1 MTTSETTSETPDT
14 STTTPGRPT
23 ERRGHVAELL
33 SATVARQPDAVAL
46 RVGDARITYREL
58 DQATAATAGWLR
70 ARGVQPGDRVAVML
84 PNVPAFVGVYEAL
97 MRTGAVMVP
106 LNPLFTP
113 RELRYFLEDSGARIL
128 WTMPGLP
135 AVDEVAADPEVDVQ
149 VVKDDLESIAKAC
162 AAEGIAPVA
171 EITPRDPDDDAVL
184 LYTSGTTGRPKGARL
199 THTNLR
205 SNAMA
210 TATGLGRLG
219 PDDVV
224 FAALPMFHVFGL
236 SVVLNGAV
244 FAGSTLSLMP
254 RFEPEAAYDQL
265 QDHGITFLPGV
276 PTMHGAFLA
285 VARARREAG
294 AGPADFSRLRMPL
307 SGGASLPVDT
317 LHAAEKLFGV
327 PVLEGYGLSENAGAC
342 FFNPVDA
349 PTRPGTV
356 GRPVDGFEF
365 RIVAMDGTEVPEEDL
380 ETSGEL
386 RIRGEG
392 IMAGY
397 WGRPEDTE
405 AAFDEDGWFRTGD
418 IARRDEAGYVV
429 IVDRLKDVIIRG
441 GMNVYPREVE
451 EVLYEHPDV
460 TEAAVVGVGDER
472 LGEEVVAFVSV
483 TPGSTVSEEELK
495 AFAAERLARYKQPRA
510 VTIMDGLP
518 KNATGKILRRELR
531 QG

>member
-1 MTTSETTSETPDT
+1 VTTSETPDT
-14 STTTPGRPT
+14 SATTHGRPT

-46 RVGDARITYREL
+46 RIGEAGMTYREL
-58 DQATAATAGWLR
+58 DQVTAATAGWLR
-70 ARGVQPGDRVAVML
+70 HRGVGPGDRVAVLL
-84 PNVPAFVGVYEAL
+84 PNVPAFVAVYEAL
-97 MRTGAVMVP
+97 MRLGAVMVP
-106 LNPLFTP
+106 LNPLFTA
-113 RELRYFLEDSGARIL
+113 RELEYFLEDSGARML
-128 WTMPGLP
+128 WAMPGLP
-135 AVDEVAADPEVDVQ
+135 AVDEAAGNVDAEVVTL
-149 VVKDDLESIAKAC
+149 DLEAVGREC
-162 AAEGIAPVA
+162 AAEGIAPVT

-254 RFEPEAAYDQL
+254 RFEP
-265 QDHGITFLPGV
+265 
-276 PTMHGAFLA
+276 
-285 VARARREAG
+285 
-294 AGPADFSRLRMPL
+294 ADFSRLRMPL
-307 SGGASLPVDT
+307 SGGASLPVET
-317 LHAAEKLFGV
+317 LRAAEKLFGV

-365 RIVAMDGTEVPEEDL
+365 RIVAMDGTGVPEEDL

-397 WGRPEDTE
+397 WGRPEDTA
-405 AAFDEDGWFRTGD
+405 AAFDDDGWFRTGD
-418 IARRDEAGYVV
+418 IARRDEAGHVM

-460 TEAAVVGVGDER
+460 VEAAVVGVPDER
-472 LGEEVVAFVSV
+472 LGEEIAAFVSLA
-483 TPGSTVSEEELK
+483 PGSAVTGEQLQ
-495 AFAAERLARYKQPRA
+495 AFAAERLARYKQPRE
-510 VTIMDGLP
+510 VTVLDGLP

>member
-1 MTTSETTSETPDT
+1 M
-14 STTTPGRPT
+14 
-23 ERRGHVAELL
+23 AELL

-46 RVGDARITYREL
+46 RIGEARMTYREL
-58 DQATAATAGWLR
+58 DQVTAATAGWLR
-70 ARGVQPGDRVAVML
+70 HRGVGPGDRVAVML
-84 PNVPAFVGVYEAL
+84 PNVPAFVAVYEAL
-97 MRTGAVMVP
+97 MRLGAVMVP
-106 LNPLFTP
+106 LNPLFTA
-113 RELRYFLEDSGARIL
+113 RELEYFLEDSGARML
-128 WTMPGLP
+128 WAMPGLP
-135 AVDEVAADPEVDVQ
+135 AVDEVAGNVDVE
-149 VVKDDLESIAKAC
+149 VVTLDLEAVGREC
-162 AAEGIAPVA
+162 AAEGIAPVT

-254 RFEPEAAYDQL
+254 RF
-265 QDHGITFLPGV
+265 V
-276 PTMHGAFLA
+276 
-285 VARARREAG
+285 
-294 AGPADFSRLRMPL
+294 PADFSRLRMPL
-307 SGGASLPVDT
+307 SGGASLPVET
-317 LHAAEKLFGV
+317 LRAAEKLYGV

-418 IARRDEAGYVV
+418 IARRDEAGYVM

-460 TEAAVVGVGDER
+460 VEAAVVGVPDER
-472 LGEEVVAFVSV
+472 LGEEIAAFVSLA
-483 TPGSTVSEEELK
+483 PGSAVTGEELQ
-495 AFAAERLARYKQPRA
+495 AFAAERLARYKRPRE
-510 VTIMDGLP
+510 VTVLDGLP

>member
-1 MTTSETTSETPDT
+1 MTDPAGGLAPVSTRVMNLATFLAQAARRNPD
-14 STTTPGRPT
+14 G
-23 ERRGHVAELL
+23 
-33 SATVARQPDAVAL
+33 VAL
-46 RVGDARITYREL
+46 VMGDTRWTWAEWNARTDALAHALQTRFGL
-58 DQATAATAGWLR
+58 QK
-70 ARGVQPGDRVAVML
+70 GDRVMCQSQNCTEMMQAMFAVWRAGGVW
-84 PNVPAFVGVYEAL
+84 VPANFRQTPDEVVYLTQA
-97 MRTGAVMVP
+97 
-106 LNPLFTP
+106 
-113 RELRYFLEDSGARIL
+113 SGARGLICNAAFPDHAAACQSDCPDL
-128 WTMPGLP
+128 AWTLSIGGGAFAPALEALTEDYMGERPQVA
-135 AVDEVAADPEVDVQ
+135 AVDRDDP
-149 VVKDDLESIAKAC
+149 C
-162 AAEGIAPVA
+162 WFFF
-171 EITPRDPDDDAVL
+171 
-184 LYTSGTTGRPKGARL
+184 TSGTTGRPKGARL

-254 RFEPEAAYDQL
+254 RFVPEAAYDQL
-265 QDHGITFLPGV
+265 QDHGVTFLPGV
-276 PTMHGAFLA
+276 PTMHGAFLS

-294 AGPADFSRLRMPL
+294 AEPADFSRLRMPL
-307 SGGASLPVDT
+307 SGGASLPVET
-317 LHAAEKLFGV
+317 LRAAEKLYGV

-418 IARRDEAGYVV
+418 IARRDEAGYVM

-460 TEAAVVGVGDER
+460 VEAAVVGVPDER
-472 LGEEVVAFVSV
+472 LGEEIAAFVSLA
-483 TPGSTVSEEELK
+483 PGSAVTGEELQ
-495 AFAAERLARYKQPRA
+495 AFAAERLARYKQPRE
-510 VTIMDGLP
+510 VTVLDGLP

>member
-1 MTTSETTSETPDT
+1 MTTSETPDT
-14 STTTPGRPT
+14 SATTHGRPT

-46 RVGDARITYREL
+46 RIGEARMTYREL
-58 DQATAATAGWLR
+58 DQVTAATAGWLR
-70 ARGVQPGDRVAVML
+70 HRGVGPGDRVAVLL
-84 PNVPAFVGVYEAL
+84 PNVPAFVAVYEAL
-97 MRTGAVMVP
+97 MRLGAVMVP
-106 LNPLFTP
+106 LNPLFTA
-113 RELRYFLEDSGARIL
+113 RELEYFLEDSGARML
-128 WTMPGLP
+128 WAMPGLP
-135 AVDEVAADPEVDVQ
+135 AVDEVAGNVDVE
-149 VVKDDLESIAKAC
+149 VVTLDLEAVGREC
-162 AAEGIAPVA
+162 AAEGIAPVT

-254 RFEPEAAYDQL
+254 RFEP
-265 QDHGITFLPGV
+265 
-276 PTMHGAFLA
+276 
-285 VARARREAG
+285 
-294 AGPADFSRLRMPL
+294 ADFSRLRMPL
-307 SGGASLPVDT
+307 SGGASLPVET
-317 LHAAEKLFGV
+317 LRAAEKLYGV

-418 IARRDEAGYVV
+418 IARRDEAGYVM

-460 TEAAVVGVGDER
+460 VEAAVVGVPDER
-472 LGEEVVAFVSV
+472 LGEEIAAFVSLA
-483 TPGSTVSEEELK
+483 PGSAVTGEELQ
-495 AFAAERLARYKQPRA
+495 AFAAERLARYKQPRE
-510 VTIMDGLP
+510 VTVLDGLP

>member
-1 MTTSETTSETPDT
+1 MTTSETPDA
-14 STTTPGRPT
+14 SATTHGRPT

-46 RVGDARITYREL
+46 RIGEARMTYREL
-58 DQATAATAGWLR
+58 DQVTAATAGWLR
-70 ARGVQPGDRVAVML
+70 HRGVGPGDRVAVLL
-84 PNVPAFVGVYEAL
+84 PNVPAFVAVYEAL
-97 MRTGAVMVP
+97 MRLGAVMVP
-106 LNPLFTP
+106 LNPLFTA
-113 RELRYFLEDSGARIL
+113 RELEYFLEDSGARVL
-128 WTMPGLP
+128 WAMPGLP
-135 AVDEVAADPEVDVQ
+135 AVDEVAGNVDVE
-149 VVKDDLESIAKAC
+149 VVTLDLEAVGREC
-162 AAEGIAPVA
+162 AAEGIAPVT

-254 RFEPEAAYDQL
+254 RF
-265 QDHGITFLPGV
+265 V
-276 PTMHGAFLA
+276 S
-285 VARARREAG
+285 
-294 AGPADFSRLRMPL
+294 ADFSRLRMPL
-307 SGGASLPVDT
+307 SGGASLPVET
-317 LHAAEKLFGV
+317 LRAAEKLYGV

-397 WGRPEDTE
+397 WGRPEDTA

-418 IARRDEAGYVV
+418 IARRDEAGYVM

-460 TEAAVVGVGDER
+460 VEAAVVGVPDER
-472 LGEEVVAFVSV
+472 LGEEIAAFVSLA
-483 TPGSTVSEEELK
+483 PGSAVTGEELQ
-495 AFAAERLARYKQPRA
+495 AFAAERLARYKQPRE
-510 VTIMDGLP
+510 VSVLDGLP

>member
-1 MTTSETTSETPDT
+1 MTTSETPDT
-14 STTTPGRPT
+14 SATTHGRPT

-46 RVGDARITYREL
+46 RIGEARMTYREL
-58 DQATAATAGWLR
+58 DQVTAATAGWLR
-70 ARGVQPGDRVAVML
+70 HRGVGPGDRVAVLL
-84 PNVPAFVGVYEAL
+84 PNVPAFVAVYEAL
-97 MRTGAVMVP
+97 MRLGAVMVP
-106 LNPLFTP
+106 LNPLFTA
-113 RELRYFLEDSGARIL
+113 RELGYFLEDSGARML
-128 WTMPGLP
+128 WAMPGLP
-135 AVDEVAADPEVDVQ
+135 AVDEVAGNVDVE
-149 VVKDDLESIAKAC
+149 VVTLDLEAVGREC
-162 AAEGIAPVA
+162 AAEGIAPVT
-171 EITPRDPDDDAVL
+171 EITLRDPDDDAVL

-244 FAGSTLSLMP
+244 FAGSTQSPMP
-254 RFEPEAAYDQL
+254 RFQ
-265 QDHGITFLPGV
+265 
-276 PTMHGAFLA
+276 
-285 VARARREAG
+285 
-294 AGPADFSRLRMPL
+294 PADFSRLRMPL
-307 SGGASLPVDT
+307 SGGASLPVET
-317 LHAAEKLFGV
+317 LRAAEKLFGV
-327 PVLEGYGLSENAGAC
+327 PVFEGYGLSENAGAC

-365 RIVAMDGTEVPEEDL
+365 RIVAMDGAEVPEEDL
-380 ETSGEL
+380 ATSGEL

-397 WGRPEDTE
+397 WGRPDDTE

-418 IARRDEAGYVV
+418 IARRDEAGYVM

-460 TEAAVVGVGDER
+460 VEAAVVGVPDER
-472 LGEEVVAFVSV
+472 LGEEIAAFVSLA
-483 TPGSTVSEEELK
+483 PGSAVTGEELQ
-495 AFAAERLARYKQPRA
+495 AFAAERLARYKQPRE
-510 VTIMDGLP
+510 VTVLDGLP

>member
-1 MTTSETTSETPDT
+1 MTTSETPDT
-14 STTTPGRPT
+14 SATTHGRPT

-46 RVGDARITYREL
+46 RIGEARMTYREL
-58 DQATAATAGWLR
+58 DQVTAATAGWLR
-70 ARGVQPGDRVAVML
+70 HRGVGPGDRVAVLL
-84 PNVPAFVGVYEAL
+84 PNVPAFVAVYEAL
-97 MRTGAVMVP
+97 MRLGAVMVP
-106 LNPLFTP
+106 LNPLFTA
-113 RELRYFLEDSGARIL
+113 RELEYFLEDSGARVL
-128 WTMPGLP
+128 WAMPGLP
-135 AVDEVAADPEVDVQ
+135 AVDEVAGNVDVE
-149 VVKDDLESIAKAC
+149 VVTLDLEAVGREC
-162 AAEGIAPVA
+162 AAEGIAPVT

-244 FAGSTLSLMP
+244 FAGSALSLMP
-254 RFEPEAAYDQL
+254 RFEA
-265 QDHGITFLPGV
+265 
-276 PTMHGAFLA
+276 
-285 VARARREAG
+285 
-294 AGPADFSRLRMPL
+294 ADFSRLRMPL
-307 SGGASLPVDT
+307 SGGASLPVET
-317 LHAAEKLFGV
+317 LRAAEKLFGV

-418 IARRDEAGYVV
+418 IARRDEAGYVM

-460 TEAAVVGVGDER
+460 VEAAVVGVPDER
-472 LGEEVVAFVSV
+472 LGEEIAAFVSLA
-483 TPGSTVSEEELK
+483 PGSAVTGEELR
-495 AFAAERLARYKQPRA
+495 AFAAERLARYKRPRE
-510 VTIMDGLP
+510 VTVLDGLP

>member
-1 MTTSETTSETPDT
+1 M
-14 STTTPGRPT
+14 
-23 ERRGHVAELL
+23 AELL

-46 RVGDARITYREL
+46 RIGEARMTYREL
-58 DQATAATAGWLR
+58 DQVTAATAGWLR
-70 ARGVQPGDRVAVML
+70 HRGVGPGDRVAVLL
-84 PNVPAFVGVYEAL
+84 PNVPAFVVVYEAL
-97 MRTGAVMVP
+97 MRLGAVMVP
-106 LNPLFTP
+106 LNPLFTA
-113 RELRYFLEDSGARIL
+113 RELGYFLEDSGARML
-128 WTMPGLP
+128 WAMPGQP
-135 AVDEVAADPEVDVQ
+135 AVDEAAGNVDVE
-149 VVKDDLESIAKAC
+149 VVTLDLEAVGREC
-162 AAEGIAPVA
+162 AAEGIAPVT
-171 EITPRDPDDDAVL
+171 EITPRGPDDDAVL

-254 RFEPEAAYDQL
+254 RFEP
-265 QDHGITFLPGV
+265 
-276 PTMHGAFLA
+276 
-285 VARARREAG
+285 
-294 AGPADFSRLRMPL
+294 ADFSRLRMPL
-307 SGGASLPVDT
+307 SGGASLPVET
-317 LHAAEKLFGV
+317 LRAAEKLYGV

-356 GRPVDGFEF
+356 GRPMDGFEF
-365 RIVAMDGTEVPEEDL
+365 RIVAMDGIEVPEEDL
-380 ETSGEL
+380 ATSGEL

-397 WGRPEDTE
+397 WGPPEDTA
-405 AAFDEDGWFRTGD
+405 AAFDQDGWFRTGD
-418 IARRDEAGYVV
+418 IARRDEAGYVM

-451 EVLYEHPDV
+451 EILYEHPDV
-460 TEAAVVGVGDER
+460 VEAAVVGVPDER
-472 LGEEVVAFVSV
+472 LGEEIAAFVSLA
-483 TPGSTVSEEELK
+483 PGSAVTGEELQ
-495 AFAAERLARYKQPRA
+495 AFAAERLARYKQPRE
-510 VTIMDGLP
+510 VTVLDGLP

-531 QG
+531 G

>member
-1 MTTSETTSETPDT
+1 MTNSETPDT
-14 STTTPGRPT
+14 SATTVGRPT

-46 RVGDARITYREL
+46 RIGEARMTYREL
-58 DQATAATAGWLR
+58 DQVTAATAGWLR
-70 ARGVQPGDRVAVML
+70 HRGVGPGDRVAVLL
-84 PNVPAFVGVYEAL
+84 PNVPAFVAVYEAL
-97 MRTGAVMVP
+97 MRLGAVMVP
-106 LNPLFTP
+106 LNPLFTA
-113 RELRYFLEDSGARIL
+113 RELEYFLEDSGARML
-128 WTMPGLP
+128 WAMPGLP
-135 AVDEVAADPEVDVQ
+135 AVDEVAGNVDVE
-149 VVKDDLESIAKAC
+149 VVTLDLEAVGRDC
-162 AAEGIAPVA
+162 AAEGIAPVT

-254 RFEPEAAYDQL
+254 RFEP
-265 QDHGITFLPGV
+265 
-276 PTMHGAFLA
+276 
-285 VARARREAG
+285 
-294 AGPADFSRLRMPL
+294 ADFSRLRMPL
-307 SGGASLPVDT
+307 SGGASLPVET
-317 LHAAEKLFGV
+317 LRAAEKLFGV

-418 IARRDEAGYVV
+418 IARRDEAGYVM

-460 TEAAVVGVGDER
+460 VEAAVVGVPDER
-472 LGEEVVAFVSV
+472 LGEEIAAFVSLA
-483 TPGSTVSEEELK
+483 PGSAVTGEALQ
-495 AFAAERLARYKQPRA
+495 AFAAERLARYKQPRE
-510 VTIMDGLP
+510 VTVLDGLP

>member
-1 MTTSETTSETPDT
+1 MTNSETPDT
-14 STTTPGRPT
+14 SATTVGRPT

-46 RVGDARITYREL
+46 RIGEARMTYREL
-58 DQATAATAGWLR
+58 DQVTAATAGWLR
-70 ARGVQPGDRVAVML
+70 HRGVGPGDRVAVML
-84 PNVPAFVGVYEAL
+84 PNVPAFVAVYEAL
-97 MRTGAVMVP
+97 MRLGAVMVP
-106 LNPLFTP
+106 LNPLFTA
-113 RELRYFLEDSGARIL
+113 RELEYFLEDSGARML
-128 WTMPGLP
+128 WAMPGLP
-135 AVDEVAADPEVDVQ
+135 AVDEVAGNVDVE
-149 VVKDDLESIAKAC
+149 VVTLDLEAVGREC
-162 AAEGIAPVA
+162 AAEGIAPVT

-210 TATGLGRLG
+210 MATGLGRLG

-236 SVVLNGAV
+236 SAVLNGAV

-254 RFEPEAAYDQL
+254 RFEP
-265 QDHGITFLPGV
+265 
-276 PTMHGAFLA
+276 
-285 VARARREAG
+285 
-294 AGPADFSRLRMPL
+294 ADFSRLRMPL
-307 SGGASLPVDT
+307 SGGASLPVET
-317 LHAAEKLFGV
+317 LRAAEKLYGV

-418 IARRDEAGYVV
+418 IARRDEAGYVM

-460 TEAAVVGVGDER
+460 VEAAVVGVPDER
-472 LGEEVVAFVSV
+472 LGEEIAAFVSLA
-483 TPGSTVSEEELK
+483 PGSAVTGEELQ
-495 AFAAERLARYKQPRA
+495 AFAAERLARYKQPRE
-510 VTIMDGLP
+510 VTVLDGLP

>member
-1 MTTSETTSETPDT
+1 MTTSETPDT
-14 STTTPGRPT
+14 SATTQGRPT

-46 RVGDARITYREL
+46 RIGEARMTYREL
-58 DQATAATAGWLR
+58 DQVTAATAGWLR
-70 ARGVQPGDRVAVML
+70 HRGVGPGDRVAVLL
-84 PNVPAFVGVYEAL
+84 PNVPAFVAVYEAL
-97 MRTGAVMVP
+97 MRLGAVMVP
-106 LNPLFTP
+106 LNPLFTA
-113 RELRYFLEDSGARIL
+113 RELGYFLEDSGARML
-128 WTMPGLP
+128 WAMPGLP
-135 AVDEVAADPEVDVQ
+135 AVDEVAGNVDVE
-149 VVKDDLESIAKAC
+149 VVTLDLEAVGREC
-162 AAEGIAPVA
+162 AAEGIAPVT

-254 RFEPEAAYDQL
+254 RFEPAAAYDQL
-265 QDHGITFLPGV
+265 QDHGVTFLPGV
-276 PTMHGAFLA
+276 PTMHGAFLT

-294 AGPADFSRLRMPL
+294 AAPADFSRLRMPL
-307 SGGASLPVDT
+307 SGGASLPVET
-317 LHAAEKLFGV
+317 LHAAEKLYGV
-327 PVLEGYGLSENAGAC
+327 PVFEGYGLSENAGAC

-418 IARRDEAGYVV
+418 IARRDEAGYVM

-460 TEAAVVGVGDER
+460 VEAAVVGVPDER
-472 LGEEVVAFVSV
+472 LGEEIAAFVSLA
-483 TPGSTVSEEELK
+483 PGSAVTGEELQ
-495 AFAAERLARYKQPRA
+495 AFAAERLARYKQPRE
-510 VTIMDGLP
+510 VTVLDGLP

>member
-1 MTTSETTSETPDT
+1 MTTSDTPETSAMTLDAA
-14 STTTPGRPT
+14 GRPT

-33 SATVARQPDAVAL
+33 AATVARQPDTVAL
-46 RVGDARITYREL
+46 LIGDARMSYREL
-58 DQATAATAGWLR
+58 DQATAVTAGWLR
-70 ARGVQPGDRVAVML
+70 ARGVQAGDRVAVML
-84 PNVPAFVGVYEAL
+84 PNVPTFVAVYEAL
-97 MRTGAVMVP
+97 MRLGAVMVP
-106 LNPLFTP
+106 LNPLFTA
-113 RELRYFLEDSGARIL
+113 RELEYFLEDSGARML
-128 WTMPGLP
+128 WAMPGLP
-135 AVDEVAADPEVDVQ
+135 AVDEVAGNVDVE
-149 VVKDDLESIAKAC
+149 VVTLDLEAVGREC
-162 AAEGIAPVA
+162 AVEGIAPVT

-244 FAGSTLSLMP
+244 FAGAALSLLP
-254 RFEPEAAYDQL
+254 RFVPDGAFQQL
-265 QDHGITFLPGV
+265 QDHGVTFLPGV

-294 AGPADFSRLRMPL
+294 AEPADFSRLRLPL
-307 SGGASLPVDT
+307 SGGASMPVET
-317 LHAAEKLFGV
+317 LRAAEKLYGV

-349 PTRPGTV
+349 PIRPGTV
-356 GRPVDGFEF
+356 GRPVDGFEA
-365 RIVAMDGTEVPEEDL
+365 RIVTVDGTVVPEEDL
-380 ETSGEL
+380 ETAGEL

-392 IMAGY
+392 VMAGY
-397 WGRPEDTE
+397 WGRPEDSA
-405 AAFDEDGWFRTGD
+405 AAFDDEGWFRTGD
-418 IARRDEAGYVV
+418 LARRDEAGYVL
-429 IVDRLKDVIIRG
+429 IVDRLKDVVIRG

-460 TEAAVVGVGDER
+460 VEAAVVGVTDER
-472 LGEEVVAFVSV
+472 LGEEVAAFVSV
-483 TPGSTVSEEELK
+483 APGSAVTEDELQ
-495 AFAAERLARYKQPRA
+495 AFAAERLARYKQPRT

-531 QG
+531 G